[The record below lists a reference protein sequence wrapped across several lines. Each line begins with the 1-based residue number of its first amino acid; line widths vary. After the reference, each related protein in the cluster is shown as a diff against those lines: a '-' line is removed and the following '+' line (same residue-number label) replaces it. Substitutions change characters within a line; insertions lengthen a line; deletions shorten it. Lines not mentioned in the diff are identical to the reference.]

1 MGETPM
7 KNLRIAIV
15 ALLFVA
21 SSCFAAL
28 AQTPAVSNAE
38 APARVPGLDL
48 NSIDK
53 TADPCV
59 DFFQYACG
67 NFSKLHPIPPDH
79 ASFANFDILMDA
91 NETILRGLLE
101 KAAAGGANPTANEQ
115 KIGDY
120 YASCMDTDS
129 INREGLK
136 PLQPELDRIAAIK
149 SKDQLTPLLAHYQLT
164 NVPAFMGLGEF
175 QDFKDASRQIAILDQ
190 AGLGLPERDYYLRTG
205 DADKKIREQ
214 YVQHVTN
221 MFKLLGEP
229 DAKATTDAQKIL
241 QLETDLAKASLD
253 VTSRRDPSN
262 IYHIVSVADLQ
273 KLAPSLDWKTL
284 LADSGTPPVTELNV
298 TYPDFFKDMNALI
311 ESTDLDT
318 IKTYL
323 VWQLVNATPGTVL
336 PEAIDQERFN
346 FFGTTLF
353 GQPKQQPRWKRCT
366 RATDGALGEAL
377 GQVYVAQEFP
387 PASKAATLQMVHE
400 IEAAMDADLDTLQ
413 WMSPETRVKAKQ
425 KLHAVANKIGYPDK
439 WRDYSSLNV
448 VHGDALGNAMR
459 AAEFE
464 NHRQFNKIGQPV
476 DRGEFGM
483 SPPTVDAYYNPSM
496 NDINF
501 PAGILQS
508 PFFDPNSPEAANY
521 GHIGAIVG
529 HELTHGF
536 DDQGRKF
543 DGKGNLAE
551 WWTAEDAKQ
560 FNQKTDCEVTEYSQF
575 SVPGDVKLNGKLTL
589 GENTADN
596 GGLRLAYIAFLADA
610 KQKSI
615 DLSKSQDGFTPQQ
628 QFFLGYAQNWC
639 GEMRPETE
647 RVLAQTD
654 PHSPLKIRTL
664 GVVRNMPEFGQAF
677 GCKAGQPMEP
687 ENACRVW

>member
-1 MGETPM
+1 M
-7 KNLRIAIV
+7 KDPRIV
-15 ALLFVA
+15 LVTLLFVA
-21 SSCFAAL
+21 STCFASL
-28 AQTPAVSNAE
+28 AQSTAGSDAD
-38 APARVPGLDL
+38 APVRVPGLDL
-48 NSIDK
+48 QSLDK

-79 ASFANFDILMDA
+79 ASYANFDMLMDA
-91 NETILRGLLE
+91 NESILRGLLE
-101 KAAAGGANPTANEQ
+101 KAAAGGPNRTANEQ

-120 YASCMDTDS
+120 FASCMDTAA
-129 INREGLK
+129 INSEGLK
-136 PLQPELDRIAAIK
+136 PLQPELDRIAALK
-149 SKDQLTPLLAHYQLT
+149 SKDELTPLLAHFQLI
-164 NVPAFMGLGEF
+164 NVNAFLGLGEF
-175 QDFKDASRQIAILDQ
+175 QDFKDASNQIAILDQ

-205 DADKKIREQ
+205 DADKKLREQ

-221 MFKLLGEP
+221 TLKLIGEP
-229 DAKATTDAQKIL
+229 DAKASADAQKIL
-241 QLETDLAKASLD
+241 QLETALAKVSLD

-262 IYHIVSVADLQ
+262 IYHMMAVTDLQ
-273 KLAPSLDWKTL
+273 KLAPSIEWKTL
-284 LADSGTPPVTELNV
+284 LADTGTPPVTELNV
-298 TYPDFFKDMNALI
+298 TYPDFFKGMNALI

-323 VWQLVNATPGTVL
+323 VWQLVNAMPGTAL
-336 PEAIDQERFN
+336 PESLDQENFN
-346 FFGTTLF
+346 FFGTTLL
-353 GQPKQQPRWKRCT
+353 GQPKQEPRWKRCAS
-366 RATDGALGEAL
+366 ATDGALGEAL

-387 PASKAATLQMVHE
+387 ASSKAATLQMVHE
-400 IEAAMDADLDTLQ
+400 IEAAMDSDLDTLD
-413 WMSPETRVKAKQ
+413 WMSAETKIKAKE
-425 KLHAVANKIGYPDK
+425 KLHEVANKIGYPDK
-439 WRDYSSLNV
+439 WRDYSSLDV
-448 VHGDALGNAMR
+448 VKGDALGNAMR
-459 AAEFE
+459 ATEFE
-464 NHRQFNKIGQPV
+464 NHRQLNKIGKPV

-483 SPPTVDAYYNPSM
+483 SPPTVNAYYNPSM

-508 PFFDPNSPEAANY
+508 PFFDPNSPDAVNY

-536 DDQGRKF
+536 DDEGRKF

-551 WWTAEDAKQ
+551 WWTAEDAKK
-560 FNQKTDCEVTEYSQF
+560 FNEKTDCEVAEYGQF
-575 SVPGDVKLNGKLTL
+575 SVPGGVKVNGKLTL

-615 DLSKSQDGFTPQQ
+615 DLSKIQDGYTPAQ
-628 QFFLGYAQNWC
+628 QFFIGFAQNWC
-639 GEMRPETE
+639 GQMRPETD
-647 RVLAQTD
+647 RMLAQTN
-654 PHSPLKIRTL
+654 PHSPLKFRAL

-677 GCKAGQPMEP
+677 GCKVGQPMEP

>member
-190 AGLGLPERDYYLRTG
+190 AGLGLPERDYYLCTG
-205 DADKKIREQ
+205 GADKKIREQ

-298 TYPDFFKDMNALI
+298 TYPDFFKGMNALI

-448 VHGDALGNAMR
+448 VHGDALGERYAR
-459 AAEFE
+459 
-464 NHRQFNKIGQPV
+464 
-476 DRGEFGM
+476 RG
-483 SPPTVDAYYNPSM
+483 V
-496 NDINF
+496 
-501 PAGILQS
+501 
-508 PFFDPNSPEAANY
+508 
-521 GHIGAIVG
+521 
-529 HELTHGF
+529 
-536 DDQGRKF
+536 
-543 DGKGNLAE
+543 
-551 WWTAEDAKQ
+551 
-560 FNQKTDCEVTEYSQF
+560 
-575 SVPGDVKLNGKLTL
+575 
-589 GENTADN
+589 
-596 GGLRLAYIAFLADA
+596 
-610 KQKSI
+610 
-615 DLSKSQDGFTPQQ
+615 
-628 QFFLGYAQNWC
+628 
-639 GEMRPETE
+639 
-647 RVLAQTD
+647 
-654 PHSPLKIRTL
+654 
-664 GVVRNMPEFGQAF
+664 
-677 GCKAGQPMEP
+677 
-687 ENACRVW
+687 